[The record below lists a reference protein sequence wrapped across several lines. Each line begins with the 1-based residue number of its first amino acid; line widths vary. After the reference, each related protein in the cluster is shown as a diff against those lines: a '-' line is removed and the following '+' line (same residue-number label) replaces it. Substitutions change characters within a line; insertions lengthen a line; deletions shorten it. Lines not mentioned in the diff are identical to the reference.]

1 MRIRVDFEDTGRL
14 RSNLHRLDEET
25 KHGLALA
32 FDVQAARS
40 TAYMKTNA
48 PWSDRTTAARNGL
61 HAVATHHPGRYEL
74 VLSHAVYYGIFLEVC
89 NNGKYQIILPSL
101 RQAVRE
107 LQGLIDHMWRD
118 L

>member
-1 MRIRVDFEDTGRL
+1 MQIQLDFSDTERIRK
-14 RSNLHRLDEET
+14 NLHKLDEET
-25 KHGLALA
+25 KHGIALA

-40 TAYMKTNA
+40 TAYMKANA

-61 HAVATHHPGRYEL
+61 HAVTSHRPGQYEL

-89 NNGKYQIILPSL
+89 NSGKYQIILPSL
-101 RQAVRE
+101 RQAARE
-107 LQGLIDHMWRD
+107 LQDLLNRMWRR